1 MSSISGSLMNLFPVY
16 YFTIQFLVTI
26 LSASI
31 VVGASGVFDSGGP
44 FQAAFRSNGSRVL
57 KGRLSGLLG
66 GRQETCSFPEPWV
79 SCPDDVHC
87 CPADQPLCCIASD
100 TCCPTTAAC
109 TTVHGV
115 CCPLTAETCGKGFCL
130 GKGQTCCG
138 EGFCDV
144 GIECLKSSSGSEVCC
159 NAGESAC
166 DGDPDYCCPEG
177 SVCAGDGLCERITES
192 ISMSMSSART
202 STKPSSTAAPTIP
215 KTTISFPATRTTTTI
230 PSISSSACTPTSAAK
245 RDLDSPHAKR
255 QTADDPGDYL
265 LVNGTCL
272 PVMDFP
278 CVQGL
283 SDQLCASM
291 CGGTQAELAAGNP
304 KVLNST
310 TMVLTWRGGRVAD
323 PGCKALNCTALRDS
337 AGDSMQCDEFP
348 PASTLEGGPGS
359 HLMCISWKQNSGLQ
373 GPLIRRYRAFYN
385 LQPNDQFVVRMGSC
399 TGASSGLQ
407 NRGDSNDDSPS
418 VAAGPDGDTVLS
430 SGSTWWIADPR
441 ANGTNNAGFVVIPL
455 SNITAGTYNCTLS
468 FSNLDHLESLDILDG
483 DGWAYWSQSAPFS
496 APDFAPSFS
505 VNDSD
510 DLVVAAAAA
519 QSVSVSASI
528 EATLLPKAS
537 SAANRMVPFER
548 VVICGLLIGG
558 LVVML

>member
-1 MSSISGSLMNLFPVY
+1 M
-16 YFTIQFLVTI
+16 QFLVTI
-26 LSASI
+26 LCASTA
-31 VVGASGVFDSGGP
+31 VGAFSVFDSGGP
-44 FQAAFRSNGSRVL
+44 FQAAFRSNSSRFL
-57 KGRLSGLLG
+57 DGGLSSHLG
-66 GRQETCSFPEPWV
+66 GRQEETCPLPEPWV
-79 SCPDDVHC
+79 TCPDDEHC
-87 CPADQPLCCIASD
+87 CPEDEPLCCVAIN

-109 TTVHGV
+109 TTVEGL

-130 GKGQTCCG
+130 GKGQSCCAQS
-138 EGFCDV
+138 FCDV
-144 GIECLKSSSGSEVCC
+144 GFECLKSSSGSQVCC
-159 NAGESAC
+159 SAGEIAC
-166 DGDPDYCCPEG
+166 DPDYCCPEG
-177 SVCAGDGLCERITES
+177 SLCIGDGLCERITES
-192 ISMSMSSART
+192 T
-202 STKPSSTAAPTIP
+202 STSTSTSTTTKTSIATSESTSTAAL
-215 KTTISFPATRTTTTI
+215 TTTKIT
-230 PSISSSACTPTSAAK
+230 SISSSACKPTSAAK
-245 RDLDSPHAKR
+245 RDLVSPHDRR
-255 QTADDPGDYL
+255 QTADDPGDFL
-265 LVNGTCL
+265 TVNGKCL

-291 CGGTQAELAAGNP
+291 CGGIQAELAAGNP
-304 KVLNST
+304 KALSST

-373 GPLIRRYRAFYN
+373 GPLIRWYRVFYN

-399 TGASSGLQ
+399 ASASSGLQ
-407 NRGDSNDDSPS
+407 NRGDSNDNSPS

-441 ANGTNNAGFVVIPL
+441 ANGTNVNNAGFVVLPL
-455 SNITAGTYNCTLS
+455 NNITAGAYNCTLS
-468 FSNLDHLESLDILDG
+468 FANLDHLDSLDIMDG

-496 APDFAPSFS
+496 ATPDFAPSFS

-510 DLVVAAAAA
+510 DLVVVAAAA

-528 EATLLPKAS
+528 EATQIPTAS
-537 SAANRMVPFER
+537 SAANRMVPFEKR
-548 VVICGLLIGG
+548 VLITCGLLIGG